1 MKTCL
6 VRSAP
11 LQSYGLVCATGL
23 LLSGAAL
30 HATVVDL
37 TTAGS
42 SGTIGQS
49 YFQQIDPQS
58 TGTGVIDPF
67 LRLQANTSEQGYN
80 TSADNPPFDAKTGI
94 WTHNLKMTDLDLVT
108 LDNQSYYRFLL
119 DINQNRG
126 GDSELL
132 TLHTLQLYTGSVG
145 SQATTDLSQLG
156 TLRYD
161 MDNAALGGAADSKIE
176 LNYILNPG
184 SGAGDMFAYI
194 PTSLLAG
201 ANAMDYVYLYC
212 EFGPNH
218 DSNDGFEEWSLL
230 RSIPTQP
237 VPEPGT
243 IISGLLLMGGLCWM
257 ERRRLKQLLHRA

>member
-1 MKTCL
+1 
-6 VRSAP
+6 

-30 HATVVDL
+30 HAEVVDL

-49 YFQQIDPQS
+49 FFQQIDPQS

-67 LRLQANTSEQGYN
+67 LRVQANTSEQGYN
-80 TSADNPPFDAKTGI
+80 TSASSPPFDAKAGT

-108 LDNQSYYRFLL
+108 LNNQTYYRFLL
-119 DINQNRG
+119 DINQNQG

-132 TLHTLQLYTGSVG
+132 TLHTLQLYTGAVG
-145 SQATTDLSQLG
+145 SQTTTDLSQLG

-161 MDNAALGGAADSKIE
+161 MDSAVLGGAADSKIE
-176 LNYILNPG
+176 LNYLLNPG

-194 PTSLLAG
+194 PTSLFLG
-201 ANAMDYVYLYC
+201 ADAMDYVYLYC
-212 EFGPNH
+212 EFGPNY
-218 DSNDGFEEWSLL
+218 DSNDGFEEWSIQAPRPPSPCRNRERLFL
-230 RSIPTQP
+230 ASSLWA
-237 VPEPGT
+237 VWAGWNA
-243 IISGLLLMGGLCWM
+243 GG
-257 ERRRLKQLLHRA
+257 